1 LNGVR
6 QQQRDF
12 TFLRELQYFIY
23 GRIFGFTSTIKYVGV
38 NEIISDTRMKVDQP
52 AEKINRHIRSIRQ
65 EPTDIRFVPRC

>member
-1 LNGVR
+1 VILPSSASFNILS
-6 QQQRDF
+6 
-12 TFLRELQYFIY
+12 TAASS
-23 GRIFGFTSTIKYVGV
+23 GFTSTIKYVGV